1 MEIQVRT
8 GNTKIQVSQILI
20 TIRGVKTP
28 KQAESLYDADVRFL
42 ALVLQV
48 RFSLDRVLLP
58 GLETVDA
65 WIVGECSSEG
75 DQRVMQHWGVVW
87 GLDCA
92 G

>member
-75 DQRVMQHWGVVW
+75 DQRVMQHWGVVR

-92 G
+92 R